1 MMHSFLPTLR
11 NEIHDRLGIGF
22 ETYSNSKDEFS
33 DFFIRSSEPEFSK
46 PQGWF
51 LRVESL
57 NEILRLEFGFDDSAG
72 LLCKFYFGRIKDIF
86 KELEE
91 LEEKFERDY
100 FPIIFIHDEHQVRI
114 QDLIELKTPLNFRIK
129 TKGRLIDN
137 DNFDQKAR
145 KLIIDF
151 LIFALKPLLPD
162 LEAGEVDYYFFEKGL
177 PEGAVSRVLVNKY
190 ERNPKNRIACLKH
203 YGSSCIVCGFDFGI
217 QYGEFASDFIHVHHL
232 IPVSQMGTDYVV
244 DPVKDLVPLCPNCH
258 SAVHLENPPIS
269 PEKLKERLF
278 DRKLN
283 N

>member
-151 LIFALKPLLPD
+151 LIFALKQVRLIIISSKRD
-162 LEAGEVDYYFFEKGL
+162 F
-177 PEGAVSRVLVNKY
+177 
-190 ERNPKNRIACLKH
+190 PKEPFQE
-203 YGSSCIVCGFDFGI
+203 Y
-217 QYGEFASDFIHVHHL
+217 
-232 IPVSQMGTDYVV
+232 
-244 DPVKDLVPLCPNCH
+244 
-258 SAVHLENPPIS
+258 
-269 PEKLKERLF
+269 
-278 DRKLN
+278 
-283 N
+283 